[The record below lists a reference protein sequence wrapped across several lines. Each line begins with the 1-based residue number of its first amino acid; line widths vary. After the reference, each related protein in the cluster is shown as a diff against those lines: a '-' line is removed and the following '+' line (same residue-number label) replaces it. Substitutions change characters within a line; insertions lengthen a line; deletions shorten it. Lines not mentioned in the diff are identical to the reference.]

1 MPDPH
6 HPAQEP
12 GTDQMFNKVLIE
24 INGMHGILIKYS
36 WVMSIL
42 EPSAS
47 ACIFREK
54 TSPHSAQ
61 GKGMPKRRVM
71 AGKKIQTRL

>member
-6 HPAQEP
+6 HPTQEP

-42 EPSAS
+42 EPSGLS
-47 ACIFREK
+47 LYFQREDQP
-54 TSPHSAQ
+54 TLSP
-61 GKGMPKRRVM
+61 GKGH
-71 AGKKIQTRL
+71 A